1 MFGFHGF
8 GKLPFA
14 RIALVSGA
22 GGSSGVRRAAARLFT
37 RNEEKRV
44 EILKE
49 REVEIVAT
57 RRVYV
62 EQHDA
67 TWKLL
72 KELSETSAEYLK
84 LNKELAALIEAI
96 NRLEQKEQKIKT
108 YIRRSEIRAAE
119 KVAKEAERVRFA
131 EAEVKR
137 KTIEEEEALLLLLS
151 HA

>member
-37 RNEEKRV
+37 RNEEKRIEV
-44 EILKE
+44 LKE

-62 EQHDA
+62 ERRDDA
-67 TWKLL
+67 WKLL
-72 KELSETSAEYLK
+72 KELSETSKEYLA
-84 LNKELAALIEAI
+84 LNKELAELLEAI
-96 NRLEQKEQKIKT
+96 NRLEKKEEKIKI
-108 YIRRSEIRAAE
+108 YIRRSEERAAQ
-119 KVAKEAERVRFA
+119 KAAKEAERVRFA